1 VDSGDS
7 STLHL
12 ELPILHNWAKK
23 IKHGI
28 LLKKFKKCD
37 GLNQDHYGRIFW
49 KDLEQILRVI
59 KICENLIV
67 IKSIESIPKD
77 LI

>member
-23 IKHGI
+23 KFKHGI
-28 LLKKFKKCD
+28 FLKKIKKWD
-37 GLNQDHYGRIFW
+37 GPNQDHYGRIFW
-49 KDLEQILRVI
+49 MDLEQ
-59 KICENLIV
+59 NLKD
-67 IKSIESIPKD
+67 KS
-77 LI
+77 